1 MRSLNFLSSFVW
13 LIVTVFMLAVSFT
26 YTQAEEETT
35 AAPGSVTVELKA
47 VGDSGVSGQASLMP
61 MGDKTMV
68 SITLTGAPE
77 GVAQPAHV
85 HQGTCEKL
93 GAPKYPLSA
102 VENGKSETT
111 IDAKISDL
119 TTGDL
124 AINVHKSEKEMSA
137 YAACGEI
144 PKS

>member
-1 MRSLNFLSSFVW
+1 MRDFIFLNIFTW
-13 LIVTVFMLAVSFT
+13 LIISVFMLAVSFASVRA
-26 YTQAEEETT
+26 QEGE
-35 AAPGSVTVELKA
+35 AAAVTVELKA

-77 GVAQPAHV
+77 GVAQPAHI
-85 HQGTCEKL
+85 HQGTCENL

-111 IDAKISDL
+111 IDAKVSDL

-124 AINVHKSEKEMSA
+124 AINVHKSKEEIA
-137 YAACGEI
+137 TYVACGEI

>member
-1 MRSLNFLSSFVW
+1 MRSLNFLSAFVW
-13 LIVTVFMLAVSFT
+13 LIVAVFMLSFSFT
-26 YTQAEEETT
+26 YTQAEEEKT

-47 VGDSGVSGQASLMP
+47 VGDSGVSGEATLTP
-61 MGDKTMV
+61 VDNKTKV
-68 SITLTGAPE
+68 AITLTGAPE
-77 GVAQPAHV
+77 GVAQPAHI
-85 HQGTCEKL
+85 HQGTCEEL

-111 IDAKISDL
+111 IDAKVSDL

-124 AINVHKSEKEMSA
+124 AINVHKSKEEIAA
-137 YAACGEI
+137 YVACGEI

>member
-1 MRSLNFLSSFVW
+1 
-13 LIVTVFMLAVSFT
+13 
-26 YTQAEEETT
+26 
-35 AAPGSVTVELKA
+35 
-47 VGDSGVSGQASLMP
+47 

-77 GVAQPAHV
+77 GVAQPAHI
-85 HQGTCEKL
+85 HQGTCADL
-93 GAPKYPLSA
+93 GAPKYPLNA

-111 IDAKISDL
+111 IDAKVSDL